1 MKYLVWWKRFIVEY
15 DIWKREE
22 DLENTKEAVADFEE
36 KISIEVRQQEKLER
50 IEEKNFRREEL
61 LGKYMAKMLY
71 DIRYSSY
78 LVIWDSIRHIRSLNK
93 LLVCYPRTQKIELKQ
108 YLAFAYVLCLY
119 QLY

>member
-1 MKYLVWWKRFIVEY
+1 MKY

-22 DLENTKEAVADFEE
+22 DLENTKEAVAEFEE

-61 LGKYMAKMLY
+61 LEKYMAKMLY

-78 LVIWDSIRHIRSLNK
+78 LVIWDPIRHVRSPNN
-93 LLVCYPRTQKIELKQ
+93 LLVCYPRTQKMELEQ

-119 QLY
+119 QSY